1 MLDKVCGLQD
11 TLFEELGIGLTENC
25 IITLLLL
32 REKQGNNYG
41 RKSKEKDL
49 EYQEK
54 RMLFQLWAALLMW
67 YTY

>member
-41 RKSKEKDL
+41 RESKEKDL